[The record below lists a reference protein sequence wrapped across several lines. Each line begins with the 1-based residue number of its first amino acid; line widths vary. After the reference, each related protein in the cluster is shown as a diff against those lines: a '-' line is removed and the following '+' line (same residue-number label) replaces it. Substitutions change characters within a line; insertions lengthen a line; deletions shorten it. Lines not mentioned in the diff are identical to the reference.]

1 MKPLMLAVLVAAVA
15 LAGCVGDDV
24 DALVQKNDN
33 LEVKLKDLESRLN
46 ATDAFRDDVEELL
59 EAPYAEAL
67 LVIEFGSQP
76 GTIWHEQ
83 TVFAN
88 IGFLTT
94 DTPTENDYQV
104 AGVDNSANFTPHDL
118 LEVWT
123 ETGNTYNGTIGDYG
137 FFLDDING
145 IAGFHNNNGTAD
157 VYDDDSGAFW
167 KLYVNGREAGAGASG
182 IDVEDGM
189 TIKFRY
195 ATY

>member
-1 MKPLMLAVLVAAVA
+1 MKPFMLAALMVAVA
-15 LAGCVGDDV
+15 LSGCVGDDV
-24 DALVQKNDN
+24 DALLKKKDDF
-33 LEVKLKDLESRLN
+33 EAKFKDLESRLN
-46 ATDAFRDDVEELL
+46 ATDAFKDDLEELL
-59 EAPYAEAL
+59 DAPYAEAL

-83 TVFAN
+83 TVYAN

-94 DTPTENDYQV
+94 DTPTENDYQL
-104 AGVDNSANFTPHDL
+104 AGVDNSVNFTAHDL

-123 ETGNTYNGTIGDYG
+123 ETGNTYNGTIGDFG

-145 IAGFHNNNGTAD
+145 IAGFHHTNGTAD

-167 KLYVNGREAGAGASG
+167 KIYINGRAASAGASG

-195 ATY
+195 TTY